1 MTTRQGIIQWGHK
14 NGWSV
19 QGLDTRSMKFER
31 DGVRINVLWSGRNDD
46 TFTIAYRRT
55 GGETTT
61 ITIATWDTLLAVLA
75 AS

>member
-1 MTTRQGIIQWGHK
+1 MTTRSRIIHHGLEH
-14 NGWSV
+14 GWSI
-19 QGLDTRSMKFER
+19 QGLDTDTLKFER
-31 DGVRINVLWSGRNDD
+31 DGVRINVLFTGRD

-61 ITIATWDTLLAVLA
+61 IATWDTLLAVLA